1 MATPSIGRLLT
12 AMVTPFDETG
22 EVDFAAARRLARAL
36 VASGSDGL
44 VVSGT
49 TGESPTLTTE
59 EKLRLFREVKD
70 EIGSSAAVIAGT
82 GNYSTRESI
91 ELTREA
97 EEIGVDGCLLV
108 VPYYNKPPQ
117 DGLYAH
123 FRAIA
128 ESTRLPCILYNV
140 PSRTITNMAAETT
153 IRLSEIPNIVGIKEA
168 SANMEQIGK
177 IIEGS
182 REDFLIWSGNDGD
195 TLPILALGGY
205 GVVSVASHLVG
216 NQIQQMIQS
225 FVAGDTARAAKIH
238 NGLLALVNALF
249 MTTSPIPVKYLLN
262 RAGFPVGPTRLP
274 LGPADA
280 KTAAALDAILQQ
292 ITVDLPVEVPAAVS

>member
-1 MATPSIGRLLT
+1 MATTIGRLLT
-12 AMVTPFDETG
+12 AMVTPFDEAG
-22 EVDFAAARRLARAL
+22 EVDYVAARRLARAL

-44 VVSGT
+44 VVTGT

-59 EKLRLFREVKD
+59 EKLRLYREVKD
-70 EIGSSAAVIAGT
+70 EVGGSASVIAGT

-97 EEIGVDGCLLV
+97 ERIGVDGCLLV

-123 FRAIA
+123 FRTIA
-128 ESTRLPCILYNV
+128 EATSLPCILYNV
-140 PSRTITNMAAETT
+140 PSRTITNMTAETT
-153 IRLSEIPNIVGIKEA
+153 IRLSEIPNVAGIKEA

-177 IIEGS
+177 IIQGT
-182 REDFLIWSGNDGD
+182 RDDFLIWSGNDGD

-216 NQIQQMIQS
+216 NQLQDMIRA
-225 FVAGDTARAAKIH
+225 FVKGDTARAAQIH
-238 NGLLALVNALF
+238 NGLLDLVNHLF
-249 MTTSPIPVKYLLN
+249 ITTSPIPVKYLLN
-262 RAGFPVGPTRLP
+262 KAGFPAGPTRLP

-280 KTAAALDAILQQ
+280 KTATALDAMLTR
-292 ITVDLPVEVPAAVS
+292 ITVDLPIEQPAAV